1 MLNVTKQLTTN
12 FCNVHAAV
20 SANITMNR
28 RKSYIHKTTSRVRND
43 SSNAVYGRMELDS
56 HADTI
61 VLGSNAIILQY
72 TNRECDVAPYSDSYE
87 PICNVPIVTGA
98 TAVTSSETG
107 ETIILVFHEAI
118 WMGNRL
124 EHSLLN
130 PNQMRHHGITVQ
142 DNPYAP
148 NSLHI
153 TSPDDE
159 FMLPL
164 QSDGTTI
171 FFNSRMPTSFEL
183 ANCLHIPL
191 SSVAPWNSR
200 DVQFPT
206 TAHHVDE
213 EKTIQS
219 LRTDMRIDFDLSTT
233 DHDNV
238 PITQI
243 ILDRLISEVRIDVPI
258 PKTFIS
264 DNRHTGVSVQELSER
279 WFIGLT
285 QAQETI
291 RVTTQ
296 NCT

>member
-1 MLNVTKQLTTN
+1 
-12 FCNVHAAV
+12 
-20 SANITMNR
+20 
-28 RKSYIHKTTSRVRND
+28 
-43 SSNAVYGRMELDS
+43 MELDS

-118 WMGNRL
+118 WMGNQL
-124 EHSLLN
+124 DHSLLN
-130 PNQMRHHGITVQ
+130 PNQMRFHGITVQ

-279 WFIGLT
+279 WFIGLK